1 MKVLCVQRGQHK
13 FEYISQKYEFSRGK
27 VEPNETN
34 DLPATGTT
42 DSEDADPD

>member
-13 FEYISQKYEFSRGK
+13 FEYISQKYEFSGGK

-34 DLPATGTT
+34 NLPTNGATNSV
-42 DSEDADPD
+42 DEDPD